1 MYIQELSKKLRISK
15 KAINLYEEKGLIPPQ
30 KDNKGYRV
38 YHKHEQQMLLRIK
51 QLRQMNFTI
60 AEIKE
65 ILIEHH
71 YELFEKKKADYQK
84 QIYDIETSIDF
95 IDSVQECI
103 ERQEDMSSLPQDL
116 DQAFK
121 LKERTTFQRF
131 TIDFEKL
138 IFWLMFLAVMLASK
152 SQGQDDIYEMISSVL
167 VLISFSIYASPRIKV
182 FAYQI
187 YQKLKK

>member
-15 KAINLYEEKGLIPPQ
+15 KAINLYEEKGLIQPQ

-38 YHKHEQQMLLRIK
+38 YQKHEQQMLLRIK

-103 ERQEDMSSLPQDL
+103 ERQEDMSSLSQDL